1 MRRCLLHLIR
11 LSAGAVLL
19 FTATTALA
27 QFKASIQGTVTD
39 TAGAVVAGATITVTN
54 QETGK
59 VQTTVSGDSGFYRV
73 TGLPP
78 GRYTVTVE
86 LTGFKKAVVADV
98 VVSAEEPRGVDI
110 KMDTGQVSESI
121 TISATTEGAH
131 LETENADIDRA
142 VTREEIQRLPQVGRD
157 PYELLRLAPG
167 VFGDGARGGNGN
179 SVAFPNTTGPGGSNV
194 SIFQT
199 ENQVPISANG
209 QRVSFNNFQI
219 DGVSVNSQT
228 WGGAAVITPNQES
241 VKEIQVLSSS
251 YSAEDGRNSG
261 AQIKVVTQNGTNSI
275 HGSAFLKYNDPDFNA
290 FNRFVGPNG
299 EPPVRVNQLFRQ
311 FGASIGGRIVKD
323 KLFYFFSYEG
333 LRNNSTDFLSTF
345 VETPQYRQLVISTR
359 PNSVTAKIFQTP
371 GMEPRILTVIPRDCS
386 AIPGVPC
393 RVVSGGLDIGS
404 PTGAVGQ
411 YVPQSIGGGFDGI
424 PDLQFAQFGLPS
436 RVSGDQYNFR
446 VDFNPSVTD
455 QFAVSTYITRFNGK
469 TSDSAGQSRPIGD
482 LDSKRTNPAITLTWI
497 RTLKATMLN

>member
-1 MRRCLLHLIR
+1 
-11 LSAGAVLL
+11 
-19 FTATTALA
+19 
-27 QFKASIQGTVTD
+27 
-39 TAGAVVAGATITVTN
+39 
-54 QETGK
+54 
-59 VQTTVSGDSGFYRV
+59 
-73 TGLPP
+73 
-78 GRYTVTVE
+78 RYTVTVE

-167 VFGDGARGGNGN
+167 VFGDGARGGNGGAV
-179 SVAFPNTTGPGGSNV
+179 SFPNTTGPGGSNV

-228 WGGAAVITPNQES
+228 WGGSAVITPNQES
-241 VKEIQVLSSS
+241 VREIQVLSSS

-261 AQIKVVTQNGTNSI
+261 AQIKVVTQSGTNSL
-275 HGSAFLKYNDPDFNA
+275 HGSAFFKYNDPDLNA
-290 FNRFVGPNG
+290 FNKFGGPNG
-299 EPPVRVNQLFRQ
+299 ERPVRVNQMFRQ
-311 FGASIGGRIVKD
+311 FGGSIGGPILKD

-333 LRNNSTDFLSTF
+333 LRNNSTDFFSSF

-359 PNSVTAKIFQTP
+359 PGSVTSKIFQTP
-371 GMEPRILTVIPRDCS
+371 GMEPRILTVLPKDCAAVGS
-386 AIPGVPC
+386 TPC
-393 RVVSGGLDIGS
+393 QVVNGGLDLGS

-411 YVPQSIGGGFDGI
+411 YVPKSIGGGFDGI
-424 PDLQFAQFGLPS
+424 PDIMFAQFALPA
-436 RVSGDQYNFR
+436 RISGDQYNFR
-446 VDFNPSVTD
+446 FDFSPNSNN
-455 QFAVSTYITRFNGK
+455 QFAVSTYITHFSGLN
-469 TSDSAGQSRPIGD
+469 SDASWQSRPIGD
-482 LDSKRTNPAITLTWI
+482 IRSKRNNPSIT
-497 RTLKATMLN
+497 